1 MTNRFSNLLLLGGL
15 SIFLLRPAL
24 LFAHDPVSTS
34 LTWTREISRIFAKR
48 CQSCHREGGG
58 APMTFQ
64 SYADAKPW
72 AVAIKEAVLTRQM
85 PPWPAAKGFGEFSND
100 FSLTQEEIVRIA
112 EWVEGGAPEGDPIFL
127 KPRSFSP
134 AAAAPVVP
142 AGELI
147 ALRPG
152 QVLAAPVTVLALRID
167 RPGKLWTAATPLVW
181 GLQPS
186 PRWLLLREPL
196 RLPAG
201 ARLSGTGA
209 ATARV
214 RR

>member
-1 MTNRFSNLLLLGGL
+1 MLM
-15 SIFLLRPAL
+15 PAL
-24 LFAHDPVSTS
+24 LFAHDPVSTN
-34 LTWTREISRIFAKR
+34 LTWTREISRIFEKR
-48 CQSCHREGGG
+48 CHSCHREGGA
-58 APMTFQ
+58 APMAFQ
-64 SYADAKPW
+64 SFTDAKPW

-112 EWVEGGAPEGDPIFL
+112 EWVEGGAPEGDPIYL
-127 KPRSFSP
+127 KPRNFSAP
-134 AAAAPVVP
+134 APPSAVP
-142 AGELI
+142 SGETL

-152 QVLAAPVTVLALRID
+152 QTLPAAITILALRVD

-186 PRWLLLREPL
+186 PRWLILRQPL

-201 ARLSGTGA
+201 SRLSGTGA
-209 ATARV
+209 ATALI

>member
-1 MTNRFSNLLLLGGL
+1 MTDRVHNLLLKGGL
-15 SIFLLRPAL
+15 SIVLLTPAL
-24 LFAHDPVSTS
+24 LFAHDPVSTN
-34 LTWTREISRIFAKR
+34 LTWTREISRIFEKR
-48 CQSCHREGGG
+48 CQSCHRDSGP
-58 APMTFQ
+58 APMAFQ
-64 SYADAKPW
+64 TYADAKPW

-85 PPWPAAKGFGEFSND
+85 PPWPAAKGFGEFAND

-134 AAAAPVVP
+134 PAPTAIAP
-142 AGELI
+142 AGPTLT
-147 ALRPG
+147 LRPG
-152 QVLAAPVTVLALRID
+152 QTLPSSITILALRVD
-167 RPGKLWTAATPLVW
+167 RPGKLWSAATPLVW

-186 PRWLLLREPL
+186 PRWLILREPL

-201 ARLSGTGA
+201 ARLAGTGA
-209 ATARV
+209 ATARI

>member
-1 MTNRFSNLLLLGGL
+1 MTDRFPILLLAGGL
-15 SIFLLRPAL
+15 GISLLMPAF
-24 LFAHDPVSTS
+24 LFAHDPVSTN
-34 LTWTREISRIFAKR
+34 LTWTREISRIFEKR
-48 CQSCHREGGG
+48 CQSCHREGGA
-58 APMTFQ
+58 APMAFQTFTE
-64 SYADAKPW
+64 AKPW

-127 KPRSFSP
+127 KPRNFSSPNRP
-134 AAAAPVVP
+134 AAVP
-142 AGELI
+142 SGEDF

-152 QVLAAPVTVLALRID
+152 QTLPSPITILALRVD
-167 RPGKLWTAATPLVW
+167 RPGKLWTAATPIVW

-186 PRWLLLREPL
+186 PRWLILRQPL

-201 ARLSGTGA
+201 SRLSGAGS
-209 ATARV
+209 ATARI

>member
-1 MTNRFSNLLLLGGL
+1 MTDRFPNLLLTGGL
-15 SIFLLRPAL
+15 SILMLMPAL
-24 LFAHDPVSTS
+24 LFAHDPVSTN
-34 LTWTREISRIFAKR
+34 LTWTREISRIFEKR
-48 CQSCHREGGG
+48 CHSCHREGGA
-58 APMTFQ
+58 APMAFQ
-64 SYADAKPW
+64 SFTDAKPW

-85 PPWPAAKGFGEFSND
+85 PPWPSAKGFGEFSND

-112 EWVEGGAPEGDPIFL
+112 EWVEGGAPEGDPIHL
-127 KPRSFSP
+127 KPRNFSAP
-134 AAAAPVVP
+134 APPSAVP
-142 AGELI
+142 SGETL

-152 QVLAAPVTVLALRID
+152 QTLPAAITILALRVD

-186 PRWLLLREPL
+186 PRWLILRQPL

-201 ARLSGTGA
+201 SRLSGTGA
-209 ATARV
+209 ATALI

>member
-1 MTNRFSNLLLLGGL
+1 MTKRSSNLLLQGGL
-15 SIFLLRPAL
+15 SIFLLTPAL

-34 LTWTREISRIFAKR
+34 HSWTREISRIFEKR

-58 APMTFQ
+58 APMAFQTF
-64 SYADAKPW
+64 ADAKPW

-112 EWVEGGAPEGDPIFL
+112 EWVEGGAPEGDPIYL
-127 KPRSFSP
+127 KPRNFSSP
-134 AAAAPVVP
+134 ALPGSVP
-142 AGELI
+142 AGETL

-152 QVLAAPVTVLALRID
+152 QTLAAPITILALRID

-186 PRWLLLREPL
+186 PRWLILREPL

-201 ARLSGTGA
+201 ALLSGAGA
-209 ATARV
+209 ATARI